1 MNLITYNHSRQ
12 FGPYIIPIS
21 IQSSYLRMYC
31 SNNNLTFSLPLTE
44 YCVKNS
50 YFALSQRVSA
60 VLNIRKAE
68 ERITILTSSIYVFAE
83 IEPDSTLF
91 RLLDSP
97 DIALIGILENF
108 HGNIECCIN
117 LLTDIDRF
125 HNLVH
130 SPLS

>member
-1 MNLITYNHSRQ
+1 MNLITYNHSRP